1 MRCAHHQERI
11 FFIFSTIPQYE
22 GNISNI
28 VIEGYDGKDKVFF
41 CRCKEKF
48 MPLIGEYIIFLGDSS
63 FCLDSQLKYIQN
75 MLDMN

>member
-1 MRCAHHQERI
+1 
-11 FFIFSTIPQYE
+11 
-22 GNISNI
+22 